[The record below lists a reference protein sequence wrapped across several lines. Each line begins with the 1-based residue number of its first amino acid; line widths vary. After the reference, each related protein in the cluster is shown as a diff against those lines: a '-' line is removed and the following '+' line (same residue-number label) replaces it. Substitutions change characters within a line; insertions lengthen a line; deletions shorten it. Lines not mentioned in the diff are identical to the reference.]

1 MAPRSA
7 DRGLS
12 EEELAE
18 LYDELE
24 GWGDHP
30 TYKMIDWR
38 NAVIDDETRLGY
50 WAWVVSMIEQE
61 ENNGDNP
68 AAKGEVPM
76 ALANQNV
83 NPATV
88 EGMSFSDDIE
98 PDLDGSL
105 PHFDEVHYVY
115 FAPEMEHGEAEGD
128 YYSVVFLMDGKGLY
142 SGLVPSGDLEAL
154 LGTTLANKMVLGQ
167 GEVVRRLDVV
177 GEVNP
182 YRSLQVHGK
191 DFTFKDTKWLRS
203 MGISVPR
210 P

>member
-1 MAPRSA
+1 MAYRSA

-12 EEELAE
+12 EQELAE

-30 TYKMIDWR
+30 TYTMIDWR

-50 WAWVVSMIEQE
+50 WAWVASMIEQE
-61 ENNGDNP
+61 ENDGDTP
-68 AAKGEVPM
+68 VAEGAVQM
-76 ALANQNV
+76 AVVNQNV

-98 PDLDGSL
+98 PALDGSL
-105 PHFDEVHYVY
+105 PLFDEVHYVY

-128 YYSVVFLMDGKGLY
+128 YYSVVFLKDGKGLF

-154 LGTTLANKMVLGQ
+154 LGATLANKMVLGQ
-167 GEVVRRLDVV
+167 GEVVRRPDVV

-191 DFTFKDTKWLRS
+191 GFTLKDTKWLKS

-210 P
+210 S